1 MKKILIMIAFGL
13 SLLNAELV
21 WQSDLNKATIM
32 AQKSKKN
39 IFVLVESNHCRW
51 CKLLKETTLSDP
63 KIQTK
68 LNKFILVKTMREDS
82 AKYSLPPII
91 GVPTMFIMTPD
102 RKTIEQGVGY
112 LETEDLSDVIDK
124 FNKKAKSKK

>member
-1 MKKILIMIAFGL
+1 MKKLLIIMTLGM

-21 WQSDLNKATIM
+21 WQNDLNKATVI
-32 AQKSKKN
+32 AKKNKQN

-51 CKLLKETTLSDP
+51 CKLLKETTLNDP
-63 KIQTK
+63 KIQAK

-91 GVPTMFIMTPD
+91 GVPTMFIITPD
-102 RKTIEQGVGY
+102 RKIIEQGIGY

>member
-21 WQSDLNKATIM
+21 WQSDLNKATAM

-63 KIQTK
+63 KIQIK

-102 RKTIEQGVGY
+102 RKIIEQGVGY

>member
-1 MKKILIMIAFGL
+1 MKKLLIIIALGM

-21 WQSDLNKATIM
+21 WQNDLNKATVI
-32 AQKSKKN
+32 AKKNKQN

-51 CKLLKETTLSDP
+51 CKLLKKTTLNDP

-102 RKTIEQGVGY
+102 RKIIEQGVGY

-124 FNKKAKSKK
+124 FNKKAKSRK

>member
-1 MKKILIMIAFGL
+1 MKKLLIIMAFGM

-21 WQSDLNKATIM
+21 WQNDLNKATVI
-32 AQKSKKN
+32 AKKNKQN
-39 IFVLVESNHCRW
+39 IFVLVESNNCRW
-51 CKLLKETTLSDP
+51 CKLLKETTLNDP
-63 KIQTK
+63 KIQAK
-68 LNKFILVKTMREDS
+68 LNKFILVKTMRENS

-102 RKTIEQGVGY
+102 RKIIEQGIGY

-124 FNKKAKSKK
+124 FNKKAKSRN